1 MGIIRQLDYETAVL
15 VAAGEMIER
24 PLSVVK
30 ELVENSID
38 AGAEKITVEIQNG
51 GISLIRCTDNGCG
64 IAKEDLPLAIMRNAT
79 SKIRTSDD
87 IASIMTLGF
96 RGEALASI
104 AAVADLRIRS
114 KRPCD
119 DVGNELE
126 VHPGMESPTITEAPM
141 ADGTTIIAQNLFA
154 NIPARRKFLKKDSA
168 EASHVID
175 LFERL
180 ALSNP
185 EVAMTLIVDGKMR
198 YNTPGDGDLH
208 HAIYSVC
215 GADFAG
221 KLIELSYKSDVK
233 IYGGGSVN
241 ASIRGYIGTPDN
253 NFGNRQNQIFYVNGR
268 NVRSRCLQAALEEG
282 YTSYIDSSRFPACVM
297 FVDIPP
303 EFVDV
308 NIHPTKLEVKFVAEK
323 PIFEA
328 VFYAV
333 RGALERHIPRPRMEL
348 DGKSTGDAAYEL
360 TKQLG
365 AFVPI
370 EDRENAEPAPKLIY
384 NNQRNVKR
392 GQLSITDMAP
402 PPAFDE
408 TAEAPK
414 MPKIIADTFKSE
426 TVDYKLERQDTPSED
441 ITHQQVYLES
451 IPNDLTASLT
461 ADDGTPAIPQSMS
474 HEALPQYIETQLSS
488 PRVTLRHTEKQPS
501 RMSDEEFKIF
511 CEQHGDIPPQ
521 TDGTVTLPDIPSAED
536 FKIEVPTPIPEAE
549 PITQKRRV
557 PEYKILGEAFLS
569 YLFIEVEDRVM
580 VIDKHA
586 AHERIIFEELRANL
600 KDRMNSKEIPMQMLL
615 MPLDIPLTPSL
626 CVAVT
631 EFEKDIRAIGY
642 EFEIGERAASLTAIP
657 VSLDINSA
665 RDVFE
670 EIADK
675 LLGGTG
681 SAEITR
687 DTLFEKA
694 LYQASCKAA
703 IKVGREYDIG
713 HLKWICDKL
722 LTLDDI
728 KVCPHGRPVA
738 FEMTKSQIE
747 RQFKRI

>member
-38 AGAEKITVEIQNG
+38 AGATKLTVEIQNG
-51 GISLIRCTDNGCG
+51 GVTLIRCSDNGCG
-64 IAKEDLPLAIMRNAT
+64 MAKEDLPLSIKRNAT
-79 SKIRTSDD
+79 SKIRTSHD

-114 KRPCD
+114 KRKED
-119 DVGNELE
+119 KYGTQLE
-126 VHPGMESPTITEAPM
+126 IHPGMDTPSITEAPM
-141 ADGTTIIAQNLFA
+141 TDGTTIIVENLFA
-154 NIPARRKFLKKDSA
+154 NLPARRKFLKKDQT
-168 EASHVID
+168 EASHVAD

-185 EVAMTLIVDGKMR
+185 SVSMTLIIDGKMR
-198 YNTPGDGDLH
+198 YSTPGDGNLY
-208 HAIYSVC
+208 HAIYSAC
-215 GADFAG
+215 GAEFAT
-221 KLIELSYKSDVK
+221 KLIELSYKNDVK
-233 IYGGGSVN
+233 MYGGSSV
-241 ASIRGYIGTPDN
+241 SVSVHGYVGTPDN

-268 NVRSRCLQAALEEG
+268 HVRSRCLQAALEES
-282 YTSYIDSSRFPACVM
+282 YTSYLDTSRFPAAVM
-297 FVDIPP
+297 FVEVPP

-333 RGALERHIPRPRMEL
+333 RGALERHIPRPKMAL
-348 DGKSTGDAAYEL
+348 QGKSVGDVSFEL
-360 TKQLG
+360 ARQLN

-370 EDRENAEPAPKLIY
+370 EDRSEPSEKRVY
-384 NNQRNVKR
+384 NNQRNVKQ
-392 GQLSITDMAP
+392 GQISFSELLRQPTEDTPPHVTRTPEIIVLPRDDSTVEYKMTQRDVPTDAAQTMQEMFLEPLPRELEEKMSALDGAPVEGQKMVLEKVASEVDEQLMAP
-402 PPAFDE
+402 RVKCIVPDKRPSQMTEAEFDE
-408 TAEAPK
+408 
-414 MPKIIADTFKSE
+414 
-426 TVDYKLERQDTPSED
+426 YRR
-441 ITHQQVYLES
+441 
-451 IPNDLTASLT
+451 NNASST
-461 ADDGTPAIPQSMS
+461 
-474 HEALPQYIETQLSS
+474 
-488 PRVTLRHTEKQPS
+488 
-501 RMSDEEFKIF
+501 SDKRIS
-511 CEQHGDIPPQ
+511 
-521 TDGTVTLPDIPSAED
+521 LPDVPTEED
-536 FKIEVPTPIPEAE
+536 FKSYPRVSVPKAAVKI
-549 PITQKRRV
+549 V

-569 YLFIEVEDRVM
+569 YLFIEVGDRVM

-586 AHERIIFEELRANL
+586 AHERIIFEELKANV
-600 KDRMNSKEIPMQMLL
+600 KESLSRGNIPRQLLLTPLLIPMSAELADTVSEYER
-615 MPLDIPLTPSL
+615 DIS
-626 CVAVT
+626 
-631 EFEKDIRAIGY
+631 AIGY
-642 EFEIGERAASLTAIP
+642 EFTVEGRTASVTAIP
-657 VSLDINSA
+657 TSLELAAA

-670 EIADK
+670 TIADK
-675 LLGGTG
+675 LASGTG

-703 IKVGREYDIG
+703 IKVGREYDIE

-722 LTLDDI
+722 LVLDDI

-738 FEMTKSQIE
+738 FEMTKAAIE

>member
-38 AGAEKITVEIQNG
+38 AGAKKITVEIQKG
-51 GISLIRCTDNGCG
+51 GSALIRCSDDGCG
-64 IAKEDLPLAIMRNAT
+64 MAKEDLPISIMRNAT
-79 SKIRTSDD
+79 SKIRTSED
-87 IASIMTLGF
+87 ILSIMTLGF

-104 AAVADLRIRS
+104 AAVSDLRIRS
-114 KRPCD
+114 KRPED
-119 DVGNELE
+119 EVGHELE
-126 VHPGMESPTITEAPM
+126 IHPGMDTPLISEAPM
-141 ADGTTIIAQNLFA
+141 TNGTTIIVENLFA
-154 NIPARRKFLKKDSA
+154 NIPARRKFLKKDQV
-168 EASHVID
+168 EASHVSD

-185 EVAMTLIVDGKMR
+185 EVAMTLIIDGKMR
-198 YNTPGDGDLH
+198 YNTPGDGDLR

-215 GADFAG
+215 GAEFAG
-221 KLIELSYKSDVK
+221 KLVELSYKSNVQ
-233 IYGGGSVN
+233 IFGGGSVN
-241 ASIRGYIGTPDN
+241 ASISGYIGTPEN
-253 NFGNRQNQIFYVNGR
+253 NYGNRQNQIFYVNGR

-282 YTSYIDSSRFPACVM
+282 YTSYIDSSRFPACVL
-297 FVDIPP
+297 FLNIPP

-308 NIHPTKLEVKFVAEK
+308 NIHPTKLEVKFVNEK

-333 RGALERHIPRPRMEL
+333 RGALERHIPRPQMNL
-348 DGKSTGDAAYEL
+348 GNKSVNDVSYEL
-360 TKQLG
+360 SKQLG

-370 EDRENAEPAPKLIY
+370 EERDTEPAPKPVY

-402 PPAFDE
+402 PPAYDD
-408 TAEAPK
+408 TAEFPK
-414 MPKIIADTFKSE
+414 TPKIVSDLLKSQAEDSGKELNDALLPKSLPSAIASSE
-426 TVDYKLERQDTPSED
+426 KADIGSSIKTHDSLPEAVEKQLSAPRIHQPPAEKTPS
-441 ITHQQVYLES
+441 
-451 IPNDLTASLT
+451 
-461 ADDGTPAIPQSMS
+461 
-474 HEALPQYIETQLSS
+474 
-488 PRVTLRHTEKQPS
+488 K
-501 RMSDEEFKIF
+501 MSDEEFSELRKSTLESGINLNLNENLPDVPRKEDF
-511 CEQHGDIPPQ
+511 TAQPHTADAPQKIPP
-521 TDGTVTLPDIPSAED
+521 S
-536 FKIEVPTPIPEAE
+536 FKP
-549 PITQKRRV
+549 V

-569 YLFIEVEDRVM
+569 YLFIEVGDRVM

-586 AHERIIFEELRANL
+586 AHERIIFEELKANVMARL
-600 KDRMNSKEIPMQMLL
+600 NSDEIPMQMLL
-615 MPLDIPLTPSL
+615 MPLDIPLTPMLLST
-626 CVAVT
+626 VT
-631 EFEKDIRAIGY
+631 EFQADIRAVGY
-642 EFEIGERAASLTAIP
+642 EFDIGDKSASVTAIP

-670 EIADK
+670 TIADK
-675 LLGGTG
+675 LSSGTG

-747 RQFKRI
+747 HQFKRL

>member
-38 AGAEKITVEIQNG
+38 AGAGKITVEIQNG
-51 GISLIRCTDNGCG
+51 GISMIRCTDNGSG

-114 KRPCD
+114 KRSCD
-119 DVGNELE
+119 YIGHELE
-126 VHPGMESPTITEAPM
+126 VHPGMESPTITEAAM
-141 ADGTTIIAQNLFA
+141 TNGTTIIVENLFA
-154 NIPARRKFLKKDSA
+154 NIPARRKFLKKDST
-168 EASHVID
+168 EASHVVD

-198 YNTPGDGDLH
+198 YSTPGDGDLH

-233 IYGGGSVN
+233 IHGGGSVN
-241 ASIRGYIGTPDN
+241 ATVRGYIGTPDN

-268 NVRSRCLQAALEEG
+268 HVKSRCLQAALEES
-282 YTSYIDSSRFPACVM
+282 YTSYIDSSRYPACVI

-333 RGALERHIPRPRMEL
+333 RGALERHIPRPKMSL

-370 EDRENAEPAPKLIY
+370 EDKDTAEPAPKLIY

-408 TAEAPK
+408 NGESPR
-414 MPKIIADTFKSE
+414 MPKIISDTFKSE
-426 TVDYKLERQDTPSED
+426 TVNYKLEQQDTSSMD

-451 IPNDLTASLT
+451 IPENLGTSLT
-461 ADDGTPAIPQSMS
+461 ADDGAPSEPQSMS
-474 HEALPQYIETQLSS
+474 HDALPQYIEEQLSN
-488 PRVTLRHTEKQPS
+488 PRVTLRHNEKQPS
-501 RMSDEEFKIF
+501 RMSDEEFKMF
-511 CEQHGDIPPQ
+511 CEQHGDVPSRCDDTASIPDVPNI
-521 TDGTVTLPDIPSAED
+521 DD
-536 FKIEVPTPIPEAE
+536 FKIEAKTPEAE
-549 PITQKRRV
+549 TIITAKRV

-586 AHERIIFEELRANL
+586 AHERIIFEDLKANL
-600 KDRMNSKEIPMQMLL
+600 KARINSKEIPMQMLL
-615 MPLDIPLTPSL
+615 MPLEIPLTPKLSST
-626 CVAVT
+626 VT
-631 EFEKDIRAIGY
+631 DFEDDIRAIGY
-642 EFEIGERAASLTAIP
+642 DFEIGDRSASVTAIP
-657 VSLDINSA
+657 VSLEINAA

-675 LLGGTG
+675 LCSGTG

-703 IKVGREYDIG
+703 IKVGREYDIE

-722 LTLDDI
+722 LVLDDI

>member
-38 AGAEKITVEIQNG
+38 AGAQKITVEIQNG

-79 SKIRTSDD
+79 SKIRTSED

-114 KRPCD
+114 KRPED
-119 DVGNELE
+119 EVGNELE

-141 ADGTTIIAQNLFA
+141 TNGTTIIVENLFA

-168 EASHVID
+168 EASHVVD

-185 EVAMTLIVDGKMR
+185 DVAMTLIVDGKMR

-221 KLIELSYKSDVK
+221 KLIELSYRSDVK
-233 IYGGGSVN
+233 IYGGGSVD

-268 NVRSRCLQAALEEG
+268 HVRSRCLQAALEEG
-282 YTSYIDSSRFPACVM
+282 YTSYIDSSRFPACVI

-333 RGALERHIPRPRMEL
+333 RGALERHIPRPKIAL
-348 DGKSTGDAAYEL
+348 DGKSAGDIAYEL

-370 EDRENAEPAPKLIY
+370 EDKGTAEPAPKLIY

-392 GQLSITDMAP
+392 GQLSIADMAP

-408 TAEAPK
+408 SGEAPK
-414 MPKIIADTFKSE
+414 IPKIIADTFKSE
-426 TVDYKLERQDTPSED
+426 TVDYKLEQQNTPNGD

-451 IPNDLTASLT
+451 IPEKLTTSLT

-474 HEALPQYIETQLSS
+474 HDAIPSYIEARLSN
-488 PRVTLRHTEKQPS
+488 PHVTLHHTEKQPS

-511 CEQHGDIPPQ
+511 CEQHGDVPPQ
-521 TDGTVTLPDIPSAED
+521 TDKPERLPDIPQAND
-536 FKIEVPTPIPEAE
+536 FKIDAPAPEE
-549 PITQKRRV
+549 KPITHIKRV

-569 YLFIEVEDRVM
+569 YLFIEVEDRIM

-586 AHERIIFEELRANL
+586 AHERIIFEDLRENL
-600 KDRMNSKEIPMQMLL
+600 KNRMNSMEIPMQILL
-615 MPLDIPLTPSL
+615 MPLDIPLTPRLLST
-626 CVAVT
+626 VT
-631 EFEKDIRAIGY
+631 EFENDIRAIGY
-642 EFEIGERAASLTAIP
+642 EFEIGEKSASLTAIP
-657 VSLDINSA
+657 VSLDINAA

-675 LLGGTG
+675 LLSGTG

-687 DTLFEKA
+687 DTVFEKA

-703 IKVGREYDIG
+703 IKAGRPDAKEDTEAFI
-713 HLKWICDKL
+713 KKL
-722 LTLDDI
+722 LVLPDI
-728 KVCPHGRPVA
+728 RYCPHGRPVA
-738 FEMTKSQIE
+738 FELTKDNLE
-747 RQFKRI
+747 KQFKRK

>member
-38 AGAEKITVEIQNG
+38 AGATKVTVEIQNG
-51 GISLIRCTDNGCG
+51 GVSLIRCSDNGCG
-64 IAKEDLPLAIMRNAT
+64 MAKEDLPLSIMRNAT
-79 SKIRTSDD
+79 SKIRTSED
-87 IASIMTLGF
+87 IAAIMTLGF

-104 AAVADLRIRS
+104 AAVSDLRIRS
-114 KRPCD
+114 KRPED
-119 DVGNELE
+119 AAGHELE
-126 VHPGMESPTITEAPM
+126 VHPGMESPKISEAPM
-141 ADGTTIIAQNLFA
+141 PNGTTIIVENLFA
-154 NIPARRKFLKKDSA
+154 NIPARRKFLKKDQT

-185 EVAMTLIVDGKMR
+185 GVAMTLIVDGKMR
-198 YNTPGDGDLH
+198 YNTPGDGNLY
-208 HAIYSVC
+208 HAIYSAC
-215 GADFAG
+215 GADFAA
-221 KLIELSYKSDVK
+221 KLIELNYRSDVK
-233 IYGGGSVN
+233 LYNGGSVKVEV
-241 ASIRGYIGTPDN
+241 RGYIGTPDN
-253 NFGNRQNQIFYVNGR
+253 NYGSRQNQVFYVNGR
-268 NVRSRCLQAALEEG
+268 HVKSRCLQAALEES
-282 YTSYIDSSRFPACVM
+282 YTSYLDSSRFPACVM
-297 FVDIPP
+297 FVDVPP

-323 PIFEA
+323 PVFEA

-333 RGALERHIPRPRMEL
+333 RGALERHIPRPKMAL
-348 DGKSTGDAAYEL
+348 DAKNTSEASYEL
-360 TKQLG
+360 SKQIN

-370 EDRENAEPAPKLIY
+370 EDKNSEPTPKLVY

-392 GQLSITDMAP
+392 GQLSILDMAP
-402 PPAFDE
+402 PPAYDE
-408 TAEAPK
+408 TKEPPST
-414 MPKIIADTFKSE
+414 PKILSDTLKSA
-426 TVDYKLERQDTPSED
+426 TVEYEMIQRDTPSGEKY
-441 ITHQQVYLES
+441 QQEIYLEPLPPS
-451 IPNDLTASLT
+451 LDSTMSANGGIPVE
-461 ADDGTPAIPQSMS
+461 PQKMILDAVPG
-474 HEALPQYIETQLSS
+474 EVEEQLSS
-488 PRVTLRHTEKQPS
+488 PRIPLGIRDKQPS
-501 RMSDEEFKIF
+501 RMSAEEFEEF
-511 CEQHGDIPPQ
+511 RRRFGEIPPSA
-521 TDGTVTLPDIPSAED
+521 DAEPPLPDVPQVSD
-536 FKIEVPTPIPEAE
+536 FKSYPRVAE
-549 PITQKRRV
+549 LVRENRSEIKKV

-586 AHERIIFEELRANL
+586 AHERIIYEELRANL
-600 KDRMNSKEIPMQMLL
+600 MKQIKNGNIPKQMLL
-615 MPLDIPLTPSL
+615 TPLDISMSVQLLSTVS
-626 CVAVT
+626 
-631 EFEKDIRAIGY
+631 EYENDIRGIGF
-642 EFEIGERAASLTAIP
+642 EFEISERTASITAIP
-657 VSLDINSA
+657 VSLEINQA

-670 EIADK
+670 TIADR
-675 LLGGTG
+675 LNSGTG

-687 DTLFEKA
+687 DTVFEKA

-738 FEMTKSQIE
+738 FEMTKSAIE